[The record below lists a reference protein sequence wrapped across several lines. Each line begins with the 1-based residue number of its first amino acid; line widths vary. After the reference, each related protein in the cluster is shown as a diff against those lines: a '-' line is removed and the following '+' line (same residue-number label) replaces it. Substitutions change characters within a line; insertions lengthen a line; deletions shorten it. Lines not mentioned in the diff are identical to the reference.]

1 MMNNLQSLD
10 YAEEGIDTASI
21 VVELNLCRKASH
33 SICKIPENERR
44 KLIAIS
50 AYLLAEKRS
59 FAIGHEDEDW
69 LAAEHIIDECVY

>member
-1 MMNNLQSLD
+1 MNNLQSLD
-10 YAEEGIDTASI
+10 YAEEGVDTASI

-59 FAIGHEDEDW
+59 FATGHEDEDW

>member
-1 MMNNLQSLD
+1 MNNLQSLD
-10 YAEEGIDTASI
+10 CAEKGVDNTSI

-44 KLIAIS
+44 KLIAIT

-59 FAIGHEDEDW
+59 FVAGHEDEDW

>member
-1 MMNNLQSLD
+1 MENLQSLD
-10 YAEEGIDTASI
+10 CAKDGVNTTGI
-21 VVELNLCRKASH
+21 VVELNLYRKASH

-59 FAIGHEDEDW
+59 FAVGHEDEDW
-69 LAAEHIIDECVY
+69 LAAELIIDECVY

>member
-1 MMNNLQSLD
+1 MDNLHSLD
-10 YAEEGIDTASI
+10 FAEDGVDTAGI
-21 VVELNLCRKASH
+21 VVELNLYIKASH

-59 FAIGHEDEDW
+59 FAVGHEEEDW
-69 LAAEHIIDECVY
+69 LAAELMIDECVY

>member
-1 MMNNLQSLD
+1 MDNLQSLD
-10 YAEEGIDTASI
+10 CAEDGVDTAGI
-21 VVELNLCRKASH
+21 VVELNLYRKASH

-59 FAIGHEDEDW
+59 FATGHEDEDW

>member
-10 YAEEGIDTASI
+10 YAEEGVDTASI

-59 FAIGHEDEDW
+59 FATGHEDEDW

>member
-1 MMNNLQSLD
+1 MNNLQSLD

-59 FAIGHEDEDW
+59 FATGHEDEDW